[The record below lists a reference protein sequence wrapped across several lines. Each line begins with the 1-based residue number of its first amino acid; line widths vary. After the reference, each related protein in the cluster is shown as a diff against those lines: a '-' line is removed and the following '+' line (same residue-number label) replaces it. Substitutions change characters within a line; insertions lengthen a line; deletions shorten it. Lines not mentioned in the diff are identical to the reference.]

1 MEFAGNSPDLKNA
14 LAHPVKPKGGP
25 RAVLET
31 LEDAV
36 TFISSV
42 KLRQQTW
49 PCWDRC
55 AREILKAART
65 GELQRRV
72 DLLPRLSAGITKIDV
87 VMGQHRKAA
96 AREVLRV
103 LHDRAL
109 FHARHAMTIVGK
121 ASRLPL
127 VVSKTP
133 FKRLPQ
139 DANSTFDR
147 SISKLFSL

>member
-1 MEFAGNSPDLKNA
+1 MEFMGKSPDLKKA

-55 AREILKAART
+55 AREILNAART
-65 GELQRRV
+65 GDRV
-72 DLLPRLSAGITKIDV
+72 DIVEATRRLEIA
-87 VMGQHRKAA
+87 
-96 AREVLRV
+96 LRRDYW
-103 LHDRAL
+103 L
-109 FHARHAMTIVGK
+109 
-121 ASRLPL
+121 
-127 VVSKTP
+127 
-133 FKRLPQ
+133 
-139 DANSTFDR
+139 
-147 SISKLFSL
+147 

>member
-1 MEFAGNSPDLKNA
+1 MEFVGNSPDLKKA

-49 PCWDRC
+49 PCWDGC

-65 GELQRRV
+65 GKRV
-72 DLLPRLSAGITKIDV
+72 D
-87 VMGQHRKAA
+87 
-96 AREVLRV
+96 
-103 LHDRAL
+103 
-109 FHARHAMTIVGK
+109 IVG
-121 ASRLPL
+121 ATRRLEIAL
-127 VVSKTP
+127 
-133 FKRLPQ
+133 RRDDWL
-139 DANSTFDR
+139 
-147 SISKLFSL
+147 

>member
-1 MEFAGNSPDLKNA
+1 MEFVGNSPDLKNA

-65 GELQRRV
+65 GKRV
-72 DLLPRLSAGITKIDV
+72 DIVEATRHLEIA
-87 VMGQHRKAA
+87 
-96 AREVLRV
+96 LRRDYW
-103 LHDRAL
+103 L
-109 FHARHAMTIVGK
+109 
-121 ASRLPL
+121 
-127 VVSKTP
+127 
-133 FKRLPQ
+133 
-139 DANSTFDR
+139 
-147 SISKLFSL
+147 

>member
-1 MEFAGNSPDLKNA
+1 MEFVGNSPDLKKA

-25 RAVLET
+25 RHFMGSNEAVLET

-65 GELQRRV
+65 GKRV
-72 DLLPRLSAGITKIDV
+72 DIVEATRRLEIA
-87 VMGQHRKAA
+87 
-96 AREVLRV
+96 LRRDYW
-103 LHDRAL
+103 L
-109 FHARHAMTIVGK
+109 
-121 ASRLPL
+121 
-127 VVSKTP
+127 
-133 FKRLPQ
+133 
-139 DANSTFDR
+139 
-147 SISKLFSL
+147 

>member
-1 MEFAGNSPDLKNA
+1 MEFVGNSPDLKKA
-14 LAHPVKPKGGP
+14 LANPVKPKGGP

-65 GELQRRV
+65 GKRV
-72 DLLPRLSAGITKIDV
+72 DIVEATRRLEIA
-87 VMGQHRKAA
+87 
-96 AREVLRV
+96 LRRDYW
-103 LHDRAL
+103 L
-109 FHARHAMTIVGK
+109 
-121 ASRLPL
+121 
-127 VVSKTP
+127 
-133 FKRLPQ
+133 
-139 DANSTFDR
+139 
-147 SISKLFSL
+147 

>member
-1 MEFAGNSPDLKNA
+1 MEFVGNSPDLKKA

-31 LEDAV
+31 LEDAA

-65 GELQRRV
+65 GERV
-72 DLLPRLSAGITKIDV
+72 DIVEATRCLEIA
-87 VMGQHRKAA
+87 
-96 AREVLRV
+96 LRRDYW
-103 LHDRAL
+103 L
-109 FHARHAMTIVGK
+109 
-121 ASRLPL
+121 
-127 VVSKTP
+127 
-133 FKRLPQ
+133 
-139 DANSTFDR
+139 
-147 SISKLFSL
+147 